1 MSKFLSI
8 VWQFFINFYNFF
20 FFWRKTFENLNKILS
35 NKILCKFF
43 ENLIIK
49 PIIGIIWTLYQFF
62 RRICLA
68 YLNKNIFVLILKK
81 QKKKKKVHVWIAFM
95 ASVCAFC
102 WKYVGS
108 MAQFTDPQK
117 SSKQN
122 FNINLSPTI
131 LFTHLKIILLQCFQ
145 FSVNKRYPNTP

>member
-20 FFWRKTFENLNKILS
+20 FFLEKTFENLNKILS

-49 PIIGIIWTLYQFF
+49 PIIGFIWTLYQFF

-68 YLNKNIFVLILKK
+68 YLNKTSLSWFSK
-81 QKKKKKVHVWIAFM
+81 KKKKKVHVWIAFM

-117 SSKQN
+117 SSKQK
-122 FNINLSPTI
+122 FQYKFESYNIIHTFKNYLVTV
-131 LFTHLKIILLQCFQ
+131 
-145 FSVNKRYPNTP
+145 FSVFNK